1 MEYRINHMDKSV
13 EYEGKLSFLPKKEFK
28 LLEYLQSNKGRVFSR
43 EDLIREV
50 WEYDTVFVDT
60 RTVDVH
66 IRRLRKTFPKIPIVT
81 RKCYGYMWNN
91 NVVQNPQNV

>member
-1 MEYRINHMDKSV
+1 MEYRINQIDKSV
-13 EYEGKLSFLPKKEFK
+13 EHNGELIFLPKKEFK